1 MPVKVKYVSSPVV
14 ETYAM
19 WDSCSEGTFIEK
31 GLLKELKISGRN
43 TNITVKTLNGERSKE
58 SVVID
63 GLEVANGTKFN
74 SDGKWIR
81 LPKTHSKEK
90 LSIGGGSFTS
100 KQLQKWRYLD
110 KIQG

>member
-1 MPVKVKYVSSPVV
+1 MCAVKVKYGSCPVA

-19 WDSCSEGTFIEK
+19 LDSCSEDTFTERR
-31 GLLKELKISGRN
+31 LLKELKISRRN
-43 TNITVKTLNGERSKE
+43 TNIAVKTLNEERSKE

-74 SDGKWIR
+74 SNGMWIR
-81 LPKTHSKEK
+81 LPKTYSREK

-100 KQLQKWRYLD
+100 KQLPKWTY
-110 KIQG
+110 